1 MERTIQHHVCFR
13 LHAHSSMGDDSWPS
27 SLGLRLGSTQ
37 AAALSELLVVFACG
51 EESAALAFGHLADAK
66 AAECARAALALVVEE
81 EMVHDRLLRQLRGA
95 LPVPGHDRE
104 LRMAQLRFYRNIGYL
119 NVGQHLAAIAAL
131 DSAVCIILSAVLQH
145 GRPLASEPT
154 VRSIFARIRYE
165 ESRHVRLSRGLATVL
180 TPRTAAREVAA
191 FARLGLVEILARRA
205 DALERL
211 EIDPDRLFMRLAK
224 LPSGLLT

>member
-1 MERTIQHHVCFR
+1 MERAIQHHVCFR
-13 LHAHSSMGDDSWPS
+13 LRTHPATGNSGRPGGI
-27 SLGLRLGSTQ
+27 GLRLGSTQ
-37 AAALSELLVVFACG
+37 AEALSELLVVFACG

-66 AAECARAALALVVEE
+66 AAECARAALALVVKEE
-81 EMVHDRLLRQLRGA
+81 IVHDRLLRQLRGA
-95 LPVPGHDRE
+95 LPVPGHDPE
-104 LRMAQLRFYRNIGYL
+104 LRMAQVRFYRNIGYP

-180 TPRTAAREVAA
+180 APRTAAREVAA
-191 FARLGLVEILARRA
+191 FARLGLIEILARRA

-211 EIDPDRLFMRLAK
+211 QIDPDCLFLRLAK
-224 LPSGLLT
+224 LPSGLLP